1 MFRPVWLGIIVASVL
16 FAAAG
21 GLWLG
26 LQQDQG
32 ESATTFVFGSR
43 VGFDAPLDEL
53 EDHISDIVNSLE
65 FLPVFERI
73 EERTLLSAENDYS
86 LNIGIL
92 ENTQSIVSVEVRTD
106 RSGEA
111 DRIARIVAEEM
122 VRFVLEGVDEGI
134 VATQAGLERDLQA
147 IVDDQARLVT
157 LAGNVDPTRAEISI
171 EREIAAINSG
181 LNDDPVGAV
190 EGDLRAQLVNVAP
203 LADEFRQTEVLL
215 TNLERQLANTVVQR
229 TEIEAATASVS
240 ADWYR
245 SITPVE
251 PTSNIPVAIAMAFA
265 AAVPAFIAAVIL
277 VALNLNRRLVVRD
290 REHGLLASGRAAAA

>member
-1 MFRPVWLGIIVASVL
+1 MPGIAEVVRNRNAEQVAS
-16 FAAAG
+16 
-21 GLWLG
+21 
-26 LQQDQG
+26 
-32 ESATTFVFGSR
+32 
-43 VGFDAPLDEL
+43 DE
-53 EDHISDIVNSLE
+53 
-65 FLPVFERI
+65 
-73 EERTLLSAENDYS
+73 
-86 LNIGIL
+86 
-92 ENTQSIVSVEVRTD
+92 
-106 RSGEA
+106 
-111 DRIARIVAEEM
+111 
-122 VRFVLEGVDEGI
+122 
-134 VATQAGLERDLQA
+134 QAVWIDG
-147 IVDDQARLVT
+147 
-157 LAGNVDPTRAEISI
+157 
-171 EREIAAINSG
+171 
-181 LNDDPVGAV
+181 V

>member
-1 MFRPVWLGIIVASVL
+1 M
-16 FAAAG
+16 
-21 GLWLG
+21 
-26 LQQDQG
+26 
-32 ESATTFVFGSR
+32 
-43 VGFDAPLDEL
+43 
-53 EDHISDIVNSLE
+53 
-65 FLPVFERI
+65 
-73 EERTLLSAENDYS
+73 
-86 LNIGIL
+86 
-92 ENTQSIVSVEVRTD
+92 
-106 RSGEA
+106 
-111 DRIARIVAEEM
+111 
-122 VRFVLEGVDEGI
+122 
-134 VATQAGLERDLQA
+134 
-147 IVDDQARLVT
+147 
-157 LAGNVDPTRAEISI
+157 
-171 EREIAAINSG
+171 
-181 LNDDPVGAV
+181 GAV

-277 VALNLNRRLVVRD
+277 VTLNLNRRLVVRD